1 MSRPIITSL
10 TWIKK
15 NWARSI
21 PVEYEV
27 QEDTIKEYKKLQ
39 KKGHLTGGE
48 TIKES
53 TLKLEKELDSLH
65 LSQKEELESVPTFCD
80 EFKKF
85 YNAEDKKECEAG
97 EPEVDNDDRNN
108 GEGDYPEEF
117 DDVSDEEQDDFT
129 IHPSD
134 TLIACTTAQEDFS
147 NIEVYIFDEINQSL
161 YVHHDIILSAYPL
174 CIEWL
179 QTKNNIKANYAI
191 VGSFLP
197 EIEIW
202 NLDVQD
208 ALEPEI
214 VLGKV
219 GDSDKYYKNLK
230 KKKNLAKLK
239 EMEEFKYVHTDAVLS
254 LNVNPFNNNILASGG
269 ADSKILLWDINRHD
283 TSKAFKAYTEHKD
296 KVQSVRWN
304 KMEDNVLISGS
315 FDKTIKLF
323 DIRTETSCT
332 TINVGS
338 DIECIDWSGVNK
350 YWFLSSYENGRIDL
364 YDIRKFDTVVS
375 FQAHKKA
382 ATSVTFSNK
391 QEGLFASV
399 GSDSHVKIWDV
410 TNPITNLDKDTAPSL
425 LCDKFIKKTTVI
437 IIYLIYL

>member
-1 MSRPIITSL
+1 M
-10 TWIKK
+10 
-15 NWARSI
+15 
-21 PVEYEV
+21 EE
-27 QEDTIKEYKKLQ
+27 ETIKDYKKIS

-53 TLKLEKELDSLH
+53 TQKLEKEMDSLH
-65 LSQKEELESVPTFCD
+65 LNLKEEEEEADSVPTFCD
-80 EFKKF
+80 EYKQYFKS
-85 YNAEDKKECEAG
+85 DKKGMTTVNEEG
-97 EPEVDNDDRNN
+97 EEIKEDVNKNETEPE
-108 GEGDYPEEF
+108 YPEEF

-129 IHPSD
+129 IHSTD
-134 TLIACTTAQEDFS
+134 RLIACTTAQEDFS
-147 NIEVYIFDEINQSL
+147 NIEVYIFDEKNQSL

-179 QTKNNIKANYAI
+179 PSRNNYKANYAI

-214 VLGKV
+214 VLGKIE
-219 GDSDKYYKNLK
+219 GDSDKYFKNLK
-230 KKKNLAKLK
+230 KKKNLIKNKTA
-239 EMEEFKYVHTDAVLS
+239 EEFKYVHTDAVLS
-254 LNVNPFNNNILASGG
+254 LNVNPFNNSILVSGG
-269 ADSKILLWDINRHD
+269 ADGKILFWDINADD
-283 TSKAFKAYTEHKD
+283 TSKAFKSITEHKD
-296 KVQSVRWN
+296 KVQCVKWN

-315 FDKTIKLF
+315 FDKTLKLF
-323 DIRTETSCT
+323 DVRAETSCA

-350 YWFLSSYENGRIDL
+350 YLFLSSFENGRIDL
-364 YDIRKFDTVVS
+364 YDIRKFDTLIS

-399 GSDSHVKIWDV
+399 GSDSHVKVWDALTTTV
-410 TNPITNLDKDTAPSL
+410 ASDNSVAPTL
-425 LCDKFIKKTTVI
+425 ICDKFVKKTTVKFL
-437 IIYLIYL
+437 LIF